1 MKDLA
6 LMTTTTV
13 AGLPTVKADHPD
25 LMTAAHAV
33 RATAAAV
40 AADLLT
46 VVAAAAVVDALLLLP
61 GGAAK
66 P

>member
-13 AGLPTVKADHPD
+13 AGLPTVKVDHPD

-33 RATAAAV
+33 QATAAAV

-46 VVAAAAVVDALLLLP
+46 VAAAAVVDALLHLP
-61 GGAAK
+61 GEAVK